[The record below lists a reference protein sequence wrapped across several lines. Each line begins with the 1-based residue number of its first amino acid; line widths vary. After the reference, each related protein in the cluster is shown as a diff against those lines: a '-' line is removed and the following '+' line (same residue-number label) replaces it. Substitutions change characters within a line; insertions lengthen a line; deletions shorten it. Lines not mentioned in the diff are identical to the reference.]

1 MKIKIRPD
9 DVGAPGGNE
18 WAEMNGWLAEL
29 RDDSAEGPV
38 MDGQRGPAD
47 DRQRGPVD
55 GRRGP
60 VDARQQDPADG
71 SRESPVD
78 GRQGDR
84 AGKSPA
90 RPAGDTPARPARPG
104 SAAPPAGAPVRAV
117 IGDELRMPIMWC
129 EMDSCISWHADRTA
143 LGEADVR
150 ARAIRA
156 GWRIDALGRLA
167 CPQCQ
172 QTKVAFRATRP
183 VVLWDR
189 ATAIAMA
196 ARATAPD
203 AVRPGRRARAGAPGL
218 PRQEAGPPGL
228 PPDRAAA
235 RRPGRRAVRPRSAS
249 PSHRPP
255 VSPGAGLMIQ
265 ERATVAA
272 AMAGVPAAPGGC
284 RPMPPR
290 RAGPACRR
298 SRRARPARTPGRST
312 WPANSPSRPCIGGAS
327 PGDAKTSRSS
337 CPRC

>member
-18 WAEMNGWLAEL
+18 WSEMNGWLAEL
-29 RDDSAEGPV
+29 RDDSTEGPV

-47 DRQRGPVD
+47 AG
-55 GRRGP
+55 
-60 VDARQQDPADG
+60 QQDPADVHTE
-71 SRESPVD
+71 RPVI
-78 GRQGDR
+78 GRQRGPAD
-84 AGKSPA
+84 AGQQDPA
-90 RPAGDTPARPARPG
+90 RTSWAPQRYPAPARTGVPGNARPPG
-104 SAAPPAGAPVRAV
+104 RSRSARTGPPAGAPMRAV

-196 ARATAPD
+196 ARATAPE
-203 AVRPGRRARAGAPGL
+203 RW
-218 PRQEAGPPGL
+218 
-228 PPDRAAA
+228 AA
-235 RRPGRRAVRPRSAS
+235 R
-249 PSHRPP
+249 
-255 VSPGAGLMIQ
+255 
-265 ERATVAA
+265 VAA
-272 AMAGVPAAPGGC
+272 SD
-284 RPMPPR
+284 R
-290 RAGPACRR
+290 RG
-298 SRRARPARTPGRST
+298 ARPAAGPG
-312 WPANSPSRPCIGGAS
+312 SRP
-327 PGDAKTSRSS
+327 PGPTAGPYGRD
-337 CPRC
+337 PRHQATGTR